1 MADMTMCRGGDCPL
15 KSKCYRYTASPDE
28 YQSYFAEIPGDY
40 GEEIK
45 TFPDP
50 KHNTRR
56 IVWQCNMYW
65 GEKQEEIMDQLNK
78 IVQGQ

>member
-1 MADMTMCRGGDCPL
+1 MADLTMCRGGECPL
-15 KSKCYRYTASPDE
+15 KNRCYRYTASPDE
-28 YQSYFAEIPGDY
+28 HQSYFVEIPGDY

-78 IVQGQ
+78 IVGK